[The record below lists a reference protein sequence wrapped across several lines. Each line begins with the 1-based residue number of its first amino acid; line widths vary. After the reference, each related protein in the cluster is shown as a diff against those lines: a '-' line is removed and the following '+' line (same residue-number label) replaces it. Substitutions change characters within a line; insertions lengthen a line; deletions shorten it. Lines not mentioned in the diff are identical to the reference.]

1 MSEAKSFRKPYVP
14 EVKANWWTKNPF
26 YTRYMLR
33 EGTCLLG
40 LFVSCEIL
48 LGIFLFAM
56 CDLSAAEATA
66 ESAAPYMWWIN
77 SFVGNPIVMILNLV
91 ALAACLYH
99 AVTFFN
105 MMPQAVR
112 IFMNKNSTE
121 LVPGS
126 FIVIGQY
133 IALGVCTLFILI
145 LAFASIP

>member
-1 MSEAKSFRKPYVP
+1 MSEVKSYRKPYTPKV
-14 EVKANWWTKNPF
+14 EANWWTKNPF

-33 EGTCLLG
+33 EATCLMG

-56 CDLSAAEATA
+56 CDLGAAEATA

-77 SFVGNPIVMILNLV
+77 SFVGNPIVMILNLG
-91 ALAACLYH
+91 ALGATLYH

-105 MMPQAVR
+105 MMPQAMR
-112 IFMNKNSTE
+112 IFMNKNTTD

-126 FIVIGQY
+126 FIIIGLY
-133 IALGVCTLFILI
+133 AALGACTLVVLV